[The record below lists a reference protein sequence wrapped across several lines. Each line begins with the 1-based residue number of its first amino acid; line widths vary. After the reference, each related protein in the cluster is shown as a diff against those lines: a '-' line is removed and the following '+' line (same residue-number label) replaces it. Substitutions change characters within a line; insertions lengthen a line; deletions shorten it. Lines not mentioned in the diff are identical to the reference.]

1 MGSNANKLTNDLHGD
16 AKKLRQKLDKAN
28 KKRAKNRGLMSSSN
42 GKYSYHMKGNSE
54 SMEKRS
60 HNNTEVKKDET

>member
-1 MGSNANKLTNDLHGD
+1 MGSSASKLTNDLHGD

-28 KKRAKNRGLMSSSN
+28 KKKGKNRGLIPSSN

-60 HNNTEVKKDET
+60 HNNTEVKER